1 MKTRLSI
8 FTASL
13 TGASLLAAAIFT
25 SVQQDT
31 LAAAPPVDPAHAAHV
46 ASGAMPPDAL
56 AGDPALLQQLA
67 ELQAKVIQLQ
77 ASLATSA
84 PPSAAAPMPGMPAAP
99 APAPPMAMGMGK
111 MKPGGMPGMK
121 AGAAPAPPMAG
132 MSGSPAPAAGGMG
145 MMGMMDKMMGMM
157 DKMMGMGGGAA
168 MPPAAPMAGMGMMD
182 MDDKME
188 MPPMGGAGAM
198 PPAGPAPAMN
208 PGMGMDS
215 MEMAGM
221 MGMSPMGGGSPAA
234 MAQSALPGFPGAS
247 HLYHIGATGFYL
259 DHPQHI
265 ALTLEQQAGLNQ
277 AKQQAVFAKSTAD
290 LAAAQVER
298 ELWMLTAADQ
308 PDAAKIEAKIRE
320 NEKIRGDERL
330 AFIRAV
336 GEASKLLTDEQRKIL
351 TGFAP
356 PAPAPAAAP
365 MAAPGAAMPAGG
377 MPDM

>member
-1 MKTRLSI
+1 
-8 FTASL
+8 
-13 TGASLLAAAIFT
+13 
-25 SVQQDT
+25 
-31 LAAAPPVDPAHAAHV
+31 
-46 ASGAMPPDAL
+46 
-56 AGDPALLQQLA
+56 
-67 ELQAKVIQLQ
+67 
-77 ASLATSA
+77 
-84 PPSAAAPMPGMPAAP
+84 
-99 APAPPMAMGMGK
+99 MAMGMGK

-121 AGAAPAPPMAG
+121 AGAAAAPSMAG

-157 DKMMGMGGGAA
+157 DKMMGMGGGGA
-168 MPPAAPMAGMGMMD
+168 MPPAAPMAGMGMID

-198 PPAGPAPAMN
+198 PPVAPAPAMS
-208 PGMGMDS
+208 PGMGMDA
-215 MEMAGM
+215 MQMAGM

-234 MAQSALPGFPGAS
+234 MTPSALPGFPGAS
-247 HLYHIGATGFYL
+247 HLYHIGATGFFL

-277 AKQQAVFAKSTAD
+277 AKQQAAFAKSTAD
-290 LAAAQVER
+290 LAAAQVEQ

-336 GEASKLLTDEQRKIL
+336 GEASKLLTDEQRKSL